1 MVSTLCACCPNLPGP
16 INDRRWACSRG
27 EHRRRRPMSVR
38 GRPFPG
44 SASLNSS
51 IHAACRC
58 GHCKKLHPV
67 MTQVG
72 EHFASDASVQIV
84 QMDFTA
90 NELSDKSY
98 AVKGYPTLYLR
109 QATGALVPYSGDRSM
124 ADLIKFV
131 EDNKTVGKKEH
142 DEL

>member
-1 MVSTLCACCPNLPGP
+1 
-16 INDRRWACSRG
+16 
-27 EHRRRRPMSVR
+27 
-38 GRPFPG
+38 
-44 SASLNSS
+44 
-51 IHAACRC
+51 
-58 GHCKKLHPV
+58 V

-72 EHFASDASVQIV
+72 EHFAADAGVQIV

-90 NELSDKSY
+90 NELTDKSY

-109 QATGALVPYSGDRSM
+109 QSTGALVQYGGDRTM

-131 EDNKTVGKKEH
+131 EENKTVGKAKEH